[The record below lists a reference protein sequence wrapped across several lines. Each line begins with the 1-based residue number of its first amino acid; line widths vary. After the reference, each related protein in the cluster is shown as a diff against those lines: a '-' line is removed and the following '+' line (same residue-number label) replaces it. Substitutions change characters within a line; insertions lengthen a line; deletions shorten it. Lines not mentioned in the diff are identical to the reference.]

1 MYLSDYSNTQ
11 ILEHFGFP
19 LNEINQNKIE
29 QWLTREIKEG
39 LDQQLEKDLNASE
52 AIAFLKLFNPY
63 ANGHWYISQFNLV
76 TGHLFGFA
84 CLGDHQMAEL
94 GYCSFRE
101 LFEFYMHHPF
111 LHIERD
117 IAYEAVS
124 LATIIHKCKEEYI
137 LL

>member
-29 QWLTREIKEG
+29 QWLT
-39 LDQQLEKDLNASE
+39 
-52 AIAFLKLFNPY
+52 
-63 ANGHWYISQFNLV
+63 

-124 LATIIHKCKEEYI
+124 LATIIHKCKNIPYFVGLFGLCI
-137 LL
+137 DSKYYDQLKDRYWFTTIGNKIFPHKK